1 MQQLIG
7 LTMITDP
14 DARQDPWRES
24 IAQALEIFDRVVVV
38 CGADTDAIRV
48 INQFPGRD
56 IACPLLHWPQPEWS
70 YEELP
75 RHLNAGLAVARCYEP
90 DWIVKF
96 DIDCFFHEKDRDH
109 IRTKL
114 QELTSRRV
122 ALGTF
127 EKYQFFMVDRAYE
140 KGKIPLAIN
149 CAFPI
154 QYGQFEN
161 DYSDLC
167 QPMMPTGRTR
177 KMPGGTYDIPLGR
190 KIPGAASTGVHVWNY
205 DYSFKTL
212 ERATELL
219 YHFDRSHA
227 KWWGGGYGGKK
238 IEDITPETALAE
250 YLDLVRGRVGKCN
263 KRFKPE
269 DHPRHIRERVRNITP
284 TEFGSRLWDKIPITL

>member
-1 MQQLIG
+1 
-7 LTMITDP
+7 MITNP
-14 DARQDPWRES
+14 DFRQDPWRES

-38 CGADTDAIRV
+38 CGADNDAIRV

-96 DIDCFFHEKDRDH
+96 DIDCFFHEKDREH
-109 IRTKL
+109 IRTSL
-114 QELTSRRV
+114 QNLKARKV

-127 EKYQFFMVDRAYE
+127 EKYQHFLWWRAFE

-149 CAFPI
+149 ADYPI

-167 QPMMPTGRTR
+167 QPMMPTGRAT
-177 KMPGGTYDIPLGR
+177 KMPGGTYPIPRGT
-190 KIPGAASTGVHVWNY
+190 KVPSMASVGAHVWNY
-205 DYSFKTL
+205 DYTNKTI
-212 ERATELL
+212 ERSKELL

-227 KWWGGGYGGKK
+227 KWWSAGYGGRK

-250 YLDLVRGRVGKCN
+250 YVALVRGRIQKCV
-263 KRFKPE
+263 KYHPLKEHPKHAQEFIRKLGPE
-269 DHPRHIRERVRNITP
+269 H
-284 TEFGSRLWDKIPITL
+284 FGTNLWGLIEHKYGQEGTAQ

>member
-38 CGADTDAIRV
+38 CGADTDAIMV
-48 INQFPGRD
+48 INQFPGHD

-75 RHLNAGLAVARCYEP
+75 RHLNAGLAVAR
-90 DWIVKF
+90 
-96 DIDCFFHEKDRDH
+96 
-109 IRTKL
+109 
-114 QELTSRRV
+114 
-122 ALGTF
+122 G
-127 EKYQFFMVDRAYE
+127 YE

-167 QPMMPTGRTR
+167 QPMMPTDRTR
-177 KMPGGTYDIPLGR
+177 KMPDGTYDIPLGR
-190 KIPGAASTGVHVWNY
+190 KIPGAASTAVHVWNY
-205 DYSFKTL
+205 DYSFKTI

-219 YHFDRSHA
+219 YHFDRS
-227 KWWGGGYGGKK
+227 
-238 IEDITPETALAE
+238 
-250 YLDLVRGRVGKCN
+250 
-263 KRFKPE
+263 
-269 DHPRHIRERVRNITP
+269 
-284 TEFGSRLWDKIPITL
+284 